1 MKVNV
6 YDFDGT
12 IYDGDSA
19 RDFVKYS
26 YKNRYITL
34 KEYVHVYYTYFKYL
48 VGVYD
53 KTEFKEN
60 IYRFLNKIDDIDSVV
75 NDFWKIHRRK
85 LKDFYLVKNHRK
97 DIINSASPYF
107 LLEGICSELRVKGL
121 IASNVDKKTGKYLG
135 NNNGGYEKV
144 KNLYDKYPDAIV
156 NEVYSDSIDDK
167 PILDLAKN
175 AYMVKGKTIYDYKD
189 YKPSLRRKIW
199 DLYRKYLEVI
209 NYLVVGGLTTFI
221 SILVYGLCSRLFN
234 LKLISSNIISW
245 IVAVLFAY
253 YTNKIFVFKS
263 KGKSFKEFVSFVGSR
278 VITLLLDT
286 ALMLLFVNVINMN
299 DLISKVIVQIVVII
313 GNYIISKLIVFKK
326 RVK

>member
-19 RDFVKYS
+19 KDFVKYC
-26 YKNRYITL
+26 YKKRYISL
-34 KEYVHVYYTYFKYL
+34 REYINVYYVYFKYL

-60 IYRFLNKIDDIDSVV
+60 IYLFLNDISDIDLVV
-75 NDFWKIHRRK
+75 NDFWKIHKSK
-85 LKDFYLVKNHRK
+85 LKVFYLEKDHSN

-107 LLEGICSELRVKGL
+107 LLEDICKELNVKGL
-121 IASNVDKKTGKYLG
+121 IASNVDKKTGKYKG
-135 NNNGGYEKV
+135 KNNGGCEKV
-144 KNLYDKYPDAIV
+144 KNLYDKYPNIIV
-156 NEVYSDSIDDK
+156 SEVYSDSIDDK
-167 PILDLAKN
+167 PLLDIAKK
-175 AYMVKGKTIYDYKD
+175 AYMVKGDTIYDYKD
-189 YKPSLRRKIW
+189 YKPSLSNKIW
-199 DLYRKYLEVI
+199 DLYRNYLEVI

-221 SILVYGLCSRLFN
+221 SILVYVIGTRVFSLDLVSAN
-234 LKLISSNIISW
+234 VISW
-245 IVAVLFAY
+245 VIAVLFAY
-253 YTNKIFVFKS
+253 YANKVFVFRS

-299 DLISKVIVQIVVII
+299 DLISKVIVQFVVIV
-313 GNYIISKLIVFKK
+313 GNYIISKMIVFRK